1 MSQQSRV
8 RVWCVWLAGWAAL
21 CACAPHARRVGATAP
36 ATPDRPGYT
45 LTADDEALLDD
56 LERRAFRYFEEQAEP
71 ATGLVRDRARAD
83 GAPHDANH
91 RHVAS
96 IAASGFY
103 LAGLCVAAQRGFLP
117 GDEAR
122 ARARLALRF
131 LHERAPRVQG
141 FFYHWMD
148 ARTGARVWDSEVS
161 SIDTALALG
170 GVLAA
175 RGCFA
180 DDAEITRRAGALY
193 AAVNFRWM
201 LRGRPGLLS
210 HGWRPESG
218 FIAHRWDTYSEHALL
233 TLLAIGAPTHAVSPS
248 VWWRFRRDFVEYG
261 GWRYLAGDSPLFIH
275 QYSHAF
281 VDFRGRRE
289 QRAPHV
295 DYFANSLAAT
305 YAQRRFCLDQAAR
318 FPGWSEDVWGLSA
331 SDSAR
336 GYVAW
341 GGPPAHPALDGSV
354 VPSAVAGSLMF
365 APEITLP
372 ALRAQRVRFGARVYG
387 RYGFVD
393 AFHPTNGWASP
404 DVVGISAGITLLSA
418 ENLRSALVWRA
429 VMASTELRRALD
441 AVGLVAV
448 GPVSHGL
455 ARERHSSSLAT
466 GGRSR
471 PRPQERNPWRSST
484 LRFPTPTRRSSPTS
498 PRRPW
503 ASTTASITRP
513 TSTTPTN

>member
-1 MSQQSRV
+1 MTLSRRHTRLASLWLTV
-8 RVWCVWLAGWAAL
+8 VFALPACTPRPTPVASSATRASAGRVYV
-21 CACAPHARRVGATAP
+21 
-36 ATPDRPGYT
+36 

-56 LERRAFRYFEEQAEP
+56 LERRAFRYFDEQAD
-71 ATGLVRDRARAD
+71 ARTGLVRDRARTD
-83 GAPHDANH
+83 GTPHDATH

-96 IAASGFY
+96 VAASGFY
-103 LAGLCVAAQRGFLP
+103 LAGMCVAAQRGFLSP
-117 GDEAR
+117 PEAR
-122 ARARLALRF
+122 ARARTALTFLA
-131 LHERAPRVQG
+131 ERAPRVHG

-148 ARTGARVWDSEVS
+148 VRDGTRVWDSEVS
-161 SIDTALALG
+161 SIDSALALG
-170 GVLAA
+170 GVLAV

-180 DDAEITRRAGALY
+180 DDAEVVRRAGALY
-193 AAVNFRWM
+193 AAVDFPWM
-201 LRGRPGLLS
+201 LRGEPALLS

-233 TLLAIGAPTHAVSPS
+233 SLLAVGAPTHAVSPS
-248 VWWRFRRDFVEYG
+248 VWWRFRRDFVRYG

-275 QYSHAF
+275 QYSQAF

-289 QRAPHV
+289 TRAPHV
-295 DYFANSLAAT
+295 DYFANSVAAT

-318 FPGWSEDVWGLSA
+318 FPGWSEQVWGLSA

-372 ALRAQRVRFGARVYG
+372 ALRAQRARFGDRVYG

-404 DVVGISAGITLLSA
+404 DVVAISAGITLLSA
-418 ENLRSALVWRA
+418 ENLRSGLVWRA
-429 VMASTELRRALD
+429 VMANPELPRALN
-441 AVGLVAV
+441 AVGLV
-448 GPVSHGL
+448 PV
-455 ARERHSSSLAT
+455 AAA
-466 GGRSR
+466 
-471 PRPQERNPWRSST
+471 RPQLGARAAFE
-484 LRFPTPTRRSSPTS
+484 
-498 PRRPW
+498 
-503 ASTTASITRP
+503 
-513 TSTTPTN
+513 